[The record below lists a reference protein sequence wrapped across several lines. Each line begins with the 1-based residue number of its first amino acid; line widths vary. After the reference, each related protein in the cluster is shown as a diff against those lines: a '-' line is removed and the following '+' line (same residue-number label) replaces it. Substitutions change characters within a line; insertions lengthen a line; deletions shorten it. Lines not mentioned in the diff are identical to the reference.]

1 MSKLDLDAVKA
12 RQQEVRDAIRRSH
25 GPEWKFNLQKAVLF
39 SSEDV
44 SPLIKE
50 VEALREALGWFVD
63 DDRFQVGVGG
73 NPNVVEAM
81 IAEAKARHSSDTL
94 KTEQEASK

>member
-12 RQQEVRDAIRRSH
+12 AI
-25 GPEWKFNLQKAVLF
+25 EQLNK
-39 SSEDV
+39 SSTVGESMQSASELGYLARNHLPD
-44 SPLIKE
+44 LIKE

-94 KTEQEASK
+94 KTEQEAG